1 MSFKYLSRAIAVLLV
16 TVGVMSAQT
25 SKGILSG
32 IVRDSS
38 GASIPAATVTIT
50 NGDTGESRKVTSEA
64 NGAYRF
70 DAISAGVYKVHVE
83 VTGFQKFDA
92 KNVVVN
98 PSLVSSFDPMLQ
110 VGSVDTTVEVTADT
124 AQLNTENGSL
134 ASTISAVELQK
145 VPIFSLNPIELAT
158 TVPGVQIV
166 RNSAFSNGESIQ
178 VSGSRPRANNFLI
191 DGQEINDVSIGGQ
204 ALQPNMPYMFQDTVV
219 YTHNPPAEFG
229 RASGG
234 VVNLITK
241 SGTNNFHGTVWELY
255 TGSGLNALDGQNRG
269 VFYPGTK
276 TRFNQHQFGFVAGG
290 PIIKDKLF
298 AFGGAQWSRF
308 YGKEETSSFAYPD
321 ANGIALLRQIAGGGG
336 TPAAQATKLLSYL
349 NNGAYL
355 TTYGPGAGGGT
366 TSRLGAACP
375 ASSPGCS
382 ITTAGF
388 KRPKPDQTN
397 PDTQWNYRID
407 YRPRSADSFYFRYL
421 HDRQSLTPD
430 LFANPT
436 ADIGFDTY
444 QGGPSE
450 VGQGGWTHIF
460 TPNMVNEFRAAE
472 TRINFQFAPTDAAK
486 ANPLFTA
493 PRLSFGTSTTNGVPV
508 GASISAV
515 GFAASSFPQGRIEEL
530 YQFQDTLSYTFGK
543 NTIRVGGDVGR
554 QLNIM
559 IIPQNTPGSV
569 SFATGGTG
577 VSALGNMLL
586 DQTGPSGSVSRSFG
600 PLRSD
605 PHVWRIGAFVQ
616 DDIKL
621 TSDLTVNVGARYDY
635 FSPLENSLAYPAIDP
650 SNPYGPIATRVE
662 VQADKNNF
670 APRLGFAFQ
679 PHSSFLSDGKTVIR
693 GSYGIF
699 FDSDFTNLAFNSAT
713 SAPNSFSNTLQL
725 TSGSGVANA
734 TTGAIA
740 SITPVLTNQG
750 SVTSVTNNFVAP
762 YTQEYNLGVERTLPF
777 GFLASATYVGSKST
791 KLFANQQFNYF
802 DPATGKRL
810 NTTRGVIVARGN
822 YAAANYNGV
831 ETLLERRFSHGFS
844 VRGTYTYSK
853 ALDNGSEVFTTDAEA
868 TSYSANLALGGRR
881 QEWANTAYDHRHYA
895 SFVYVW
901 SPAGFRADNAT
912 ANALL
917 GILTRGWTISGV
929 EQFQSGTYG
938 SFNMLGLD
946 VNGDGSNAND
956 RPLVGNLNAPIDKI
970 GVDGYWV
977 VDANNNPGTPGVF
990 YDLAANNA
998 TGALV
1003 PVKLSDVRFAVQ
1015 KGNQYLN
1022 REIGRNS
1029 YQNPGAQFHN
1039 IALEKSFGVPFHF
1052 GESPRF
1058 TLRSEVQNLP
1068 NHNNTGVLD
1077 INLLDVGTDSY
1088 LNRLNAREAEG
1099 RQIKL
1104 WAKFDF

>member
-1 MSFKYLSRAIAVLLV
+1 MRIKNLLIVLTTLLV
-16 TVGVMSAQT
+16 STAMLTAQT

-32 IVRDSS
+32 VVRDST
-38 GASIPAATVTIT
+38 GASIPGAAITIT
-50 NGDTGESRKVTSEA
+50 NTETGEARKATSEST
-64 NGAYRF
+64 GAYRI
-70 DAISAGVYKVHVE
+70 DSVTAGTYKIHVE
-83 VTGFQKFDA
+83 LAGFQKFDA
-92 KNVVVN
+92 KDFPIQ
-98 PSLVSSFDPMLQ
+98 PSVVSSFNPTLQ
-110 VGSVDTTVEVTADT
+110 VGSIDQSVEVTADA

-134 ASTISAVELQK
+134 ASTISTVELQK

-166 RNSAFSNGESIQ
+166 RNSDFSNGMSIQ
-178 VSGSRPRANNFLI
+178 VSGARPRANNFLI

-241 SGTNNFHGTVWELY
+241 SGTNQYHGTVWELY

-276 TRFNQHQFGFVAGG
+276 TRFNQHQFGFVVGG

-308 YGKEETSSFAYPD
+308 YGKEETASFVYPD
-321 ANGIALLRQIAGGGG
+321 ANGIALLKQIAAGGG
-336 TPAAQATKLLSYL
+336 TTAAQATKLLGYL

-366 TSRLGAACP
+366 IARLGSACP
-375 ASSPGCS
+375 TSSPGCS

-388 KRPKPDQTN
+388 KRPKPNQSN

-407 YRPRSADSFYFRYL
+407 FRPRTEDSFFFRYL

-430 LFANPT
+430 LFANPN
-436 ADIGFDTY
+436 ADIGFDTF

-460 TPNMVNEFRAAE
+460 TPNLVNEFRAAE
-472 TRINFQFAPTDAAK
+472 TRINFQFAPTDETK

-493 PRLSFGTSTTNGVPV
+493 PRLSFNGTG
-508 GASISAV
+508 SITGV

-530 YQFQDTLSYTFGK
+530 YQFQDTVSYTFGK
-543 NTIRVGGDVGR
+543 NTIRVGGDIGR

-569 SFATGGTG
+569 TFATGGTG
-577 VSALGNMLL
+577 TSALGNFLL
-586 DQTGPSGSVSRSFG
+586 DQAGPSGSVSRSFG

-621 TSDLTVNVGARYDY
+621 TSELTINIGARYDY
-635 FSPLENSLAYPAIDP
+635 FTPLENSLAYPAIDP

-662 VQADKNNF
+662 VKADKNNF

-713 SAPNSFSNTLQL
+713 SAPNSFSNTLQV
-725 TSGSGVANA
+725 TTGNGVANA

-740 SITPVLTNQG
+740 SITPVLTNTG
-750 SVTSVTNNFVAP
+750 SVTSVVNNFVAP
-762 YTQEYNLGVERTLPF
+762 YTQQYNLGVERTLPF
-777 GFLASATYVGSKST
+777 QLMASVTYVGSQSQ

-802 DPATGKRL
+802 DPATSKRL
-810 NTTRGVIVARGN
+810 NTTRGVINARGN

-831 ETLLERRFSHGFS
+831 ETMLERRFNLTGCLSAEPIRSARRSTMDPRSSPRMPRRRRIRRISLS
-844 VRGTYTYSK
+844 VAAVRSGAPRHTITGT
-853 ALDNGSEVFTTDAEA
+853 N
-868 TSYSANLALGGRR
+868 
-881 QEWANTAYDHRHYA
+881 A
-895 SFVYVW
+895 SIVYCW
-901 SPAGFRADNAT
+901 SPVGFRSDNAG

-917 GILTRGWTISGV
+917 GVFTRGWTISGV
-929 EQFQSGTYG
+929 EQFQTGTYG
-938 SFNMLGLD
+938 TFNMLGLD
-946 VNGDGSNAND
+946 VETA
-956 RPLVGNLNAPIDKI
+956 
-970 GVDGYWV
+970 
-977 VDANNNPGTPGVF
+977 T
-990 YDLAANNA
+990 AAQRMI
-998 TGALV
+998 
-1003 PVKLSDVRFAVQ
+1003 VR
-1015 KGNQYLN
+1015 L
-1022 REIGRNS
+1022 
-1029 YQNPGAQFHN
+1029 
-1039 IALEKSFGVPFHF
+1039 
-1052 GESPRF
+1052 
-1058 TLRSEVQNLP
+1058 
-1068 NHNNTGVLD
+1068 
-1077 INLLDVGTDSY
+1077 
-1088 LNRLNAREAEG
+1088 
-1099 RQIKL
+1099 
-1104 WAKFDF
+1104 